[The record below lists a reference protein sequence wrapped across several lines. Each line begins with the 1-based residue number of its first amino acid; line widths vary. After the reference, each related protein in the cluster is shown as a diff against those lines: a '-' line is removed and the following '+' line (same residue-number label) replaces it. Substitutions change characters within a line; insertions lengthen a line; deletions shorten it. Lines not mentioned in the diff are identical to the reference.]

1 MTYIFNKLTPK
12 NDIEIDESQI
22 KAMRFVLSEKDITN
36 VAISGNYGA
45 GKSSFIETYKTK
57 DETFNPIH
65 LSLSH
70 FTREN
75 KDESENE
82 SDDKFNTITT
92 NEQVNI
98 LEGKVINQLLHRIDP
113 NDIPMTIFKSKQNP
127 SNTNIGYWTALLA
140 GLLFMILFL
149 VNYNIIASTLVT
161 TIPPL
166 PRIGAI
172 SRLVAY
178 AVTVIGAISRLVAY
192 AVTVFILYKI
202 IYQLVKLQFHQKLL
216 RNISFKGA
224 GISGQIEV
232 FQNSNISYF
241 DKYLDDVLY
250 LFENCKTNVII
261 FEDIDRFETNLIFEK
276 LREINTLV
284 NGKKKNGEKL
294 LFIYLIKDDMFISRE
309 RTKFFDFII
318 PIIPVITS
326 SNAGERFTDILKD
339 MHLENTLDK
348 KFLQKISIYVDEMRL
363 VYNICNEFAFY
374 RSALSDTE
382 KADKLQLVD
391 EKLFAMIVYK
401 NIFPKDFSYLQMNS
415 GLVYKLL
422 QEEISLKKHKR
433 EKLNKEISTLKSR
446 IMEAEQEFSR
456 NKLELYSIF
465 LKVPEGREA
474 IKVDGKLESEF
485 PNRIEFIRELLKEGV
500 EIKSTSSGYSY
511 NYDQVENFDNIFP
524 NDEEFQ
530 NRLKKLKDREN
541 INSLNDE
548 LISFRKELS
557 EVSSEKIA
565 HLLERSSFDDI
576 CSQAEFGYLKSD
588 EKLSMIFFLIQ
599 NGYIDKGYSDYI
611 TYFYPNTLKKED
623 KEFLI
628 AVQGDNILEEDY
640 SLTEISEVY
649 DRLDDSDFNHASI
662 LNYDL
667 LKYTLTEG
675 KIQERINSYIVEERY
690 EFLNRYLQNE
700 TIEIDYRISLIV
712 ELLKSDKK
720 TLRILLLSDNI
731 LNRDKVYI
739 TNLLLSLTNLS
750 LYTLDSKL
758 VDVLVIFI
766 EENWKSIQES
776 FDNFSDP
783 LKVDNSQIQAN
794 LSKLNVKITD
804 FDFDGSHGSMS
815 QYVYDHNLYAINMAN
830 ITNLISYLDSSIT
843 EEQVKNQPISIT
855 KLFKELSEYI
865 QENIEDYVKQIIRF
879 SGNSINDKLPDV
891 YEILNNKEVVEET
904 RIDYMKCLS
913 DEILNVTLLET
924 MPMIDAAF
932 KFNKI
937 ICNTQNLMDSF
948 NEYEEW
954 NELLLDFVNS
964 KLNIRFEKTI
974 FDKYSEEQQRLFF
987 RKTAMCNKLKDEHY
1001 RNILSVIGRELT
1013 SLPDKDIDE
1022 SKINILIKTRSV
1034 SSEFSVDVLKSLRE
1048 RYPNQVNI
1056 YILEYIDSY
1065 IQEFTDINVYNEEE
1079 ALQVLDENITI
1090 EDAISIVDCFKTN
1103 ISIQNKAYSAKLQG
1117 HILKNRFDED
1127 DLEYIVSNYSDFSKE
1142 VQKIIENI
1150 SQTHIDDIL
1159 SGEITVDTSLL
1170 KKIIS
1175 IDDIDIE
1182 SRQILLSKQ
1191 LSNFTALE
1199 LNEQLQKVRLLE
1211 IYNNLMSDI
1220 SKSKNPKLTITE
1232 VNEGILEYLK
1242 SEGKISSYHEE
1253 GSFYRVYSK
1262 RNG

>member
-166 PRIGAI
+166 PR
-172 SRLVAY
+172 
-178 AVTVIGAISRLVAY
+178 IGAISRLVAY

-422 QEEISLKKHKR
+422 QEEISLKNTK
-433 EKLNKEISTLKSR
+433 EKN
-446 IMEAEQEFSR
+446 
-456 NKLELYSIF
+456 
-465 LKVPEGREA
+465 
-474 IKVDGKLESEF
+474 
-485 PNRIEFIRELLKEGV
+485 
-500 EIKSTSSGYSY
+500 
-511 NYDQVENFDNIFP
+511 
-524 NDEEFQ
+524 
-530 NRLKKLKDREN
+530 
-541 INSLNDE
+541 
-548 LISFRKELS
+548 
-557 EVSSEKIA
+557 
-565 HLLERSSFDDI
+565 
-576 CSQAEFGYLKSD
+576 
-588 EKLSMIFFLIQ
+588 
-599 NGYIDKGYSDYI
+599 
-611 TYFYPNTLKKED
+611 
-623 KEFLI
+623 
-628 AVQGDNILEEDY
+628 
-640 SLTEISEVY
+640 
-649 DRLDDSDFNHASI
+649 
-662 LNYDL
+662 
-667 LKYTLTEG
+667 
-675 KIQERINSYIVEERY
+675 
-690 EFLNRYLQNE
+690 
-700 TIEIDYRISLIV
+700 
-712 ELLKSDKK
+712 
-720 TLRILLLSDNI
+720 
-731 LNRDKVYI
+731 
-739 TNLLLSLTNLS
+739 
-750 LYTLDSKL
+750 
-758 VDVLVIFI
+758 
-766 EENWKSIQES
+766 
-776 FDNFSDP
+776 
-783 LKVDNSQIQAN
+783 
-794 LSKLNVKITD
+794 
-804 FDFDGSHGSMS
+804 
-815 QYVYDHNLYAINMAN
+815 
-830 ITNLISYLDSSIT
+830 
-843 EEQVKNQPISIT
+843 
-855 KLFKELSEYI
+855 
-865 QENIEDYVKQIIRF
+865 
-879 SGNSINDKLPDV
+879 
-891 YEILNNKEVVEET
+891 
-904 RIDYMKCLS
+904 
-913 DEILNVTLLET
+913 
-924 MPMIDAAF
+924 
-932 KFNKI
+932 
-937 ICNTQNLMDSF
+937 
-948 NEYEEW
+948 
-954 NELLLDFVNS
+954 
-964 KLNIRFEKTI
+964 
-974 FDKYSEEQQRLFF
+974 
-987 RKTAMCNKLKDEHY
+987 
-1001 RNILSVIGRELT
+1001 
-1013 SLPDKDIDE
+1013 
-1022 SKINILIKTRSV
+1022 
-1034 SSEFSVDVLKSLRE
+1034 
-1048 RYPNQVNI
+1048 
-1056 YILEYIDSY
+1056 
-1065 IQEFTDINVYNEEE
+1065 
-1079 ALQVLDENITI
+1079 
-1090 EDAISIVDCFKTN
+1090 
-1103 ISIQNKAYSAKLQG
+1103 
-1117 HILKNRFDED
+1117 
-1127 DLEYIVSNYSDFSKE
+1127 
-1142 VQKIIENI
+1142 
-1150 SQTHIDDIL
+1150 
-1159 SGEITVDTSLL
+1159 
-1170 KKIIS
+1170 
-1175 IDDIDIE
+1175 
-1182 SRQILLSKQ
+1182 
-1191 LSNFTALE
+1191 
-1199 LNEQLQKVRLLE
+1199 
-1211 IYNNLMSDI
+1211 
-1220 SKSKNPKLTITE
+1220 
-1232 VNEGILEYLK
+1232 
-1242 SEGKISSYHEE
+1242 
-1253 GSFYRVYSK
+1253 
-1262 RNG
+1262 

>member
-1 MTYIFNKLTPK
+1 
-12 NDIEIDESQI
+12 
-22 KAMRFVLSEKDITN
+22 
-36 VAISGNYGA
+36 
-45 GKSSFIETYKTK
+45 
-57 DETFNPIH
+57 
-65 LSLSH
+65 
-70 FTREN
+70 
-75 KDESENE
+75 
-82 SDDKFNTITT
+82 
-92 NEQVNI
+92 
-98 LEGKVINQLLHRIDP
+98 
-113 NDIPMTIFKSKQNP
+113 
-127 SNTNIGYWTALLA
+127 
-140 GLLFMILFL
+140 
-149 VNYNIIASTLVT
+149 
-161 TIPPL
+161 
-166 PRIGAI
+166 
-172 SRLVAY
+172 
-178 AVTVIGAISRLVAY
+178 
-192 AVTVFILYKI
+192 
-202 IYQLVKLQFHQKLL
+202 
-216 RNISFKGA
+216 
-224 GISGQIEV
+224 
-232 FQNSNISYF
+232 
-241 DKYLDDVLY
+241 
-250 LFENCKTNVII
+250 
-261 FEDIDRFETNLIFEK
+261 
-276 LREINTLV
+276 
-284 NGKKKNGEKL
+284 
-294 LFIYLIKDDMFISRE
+294 
-309 RTKFFDFII
+309 
-318 PIIPVITS
+318 
-326 SNAGERFTDILKD
+326 
-339 MHLENTLDK
+339 
-348 KFLQKISIYVDEMRL
+348 
-363 VYNICNEFAFY
+363 
-374 RSALSDTE
+374 
-382 KADKLQLVD
+382 
-391 EKLFAMIVYK
+391 
-401 NIFPKDFSYLQMNS
+401 
-415 GLVYKLL
+415 
-422 QEEISLKKHKR
+422 
-433 EKLNKEISTLKSR
+433 
-446 IMEAEQEFSR
+446 
-456 NKLELYSIF
+456 
-465 LKVPEGREA
+465 
-474 IKVDGKLESEF
+474 
-485 PNRIEFIRELLKEGV
+485 
-500 EIKSTSSGYSY
+500 
-511 NYDQVENFDNIFP
+511 
-524 NDEEFQ
+524 
-530 NRLKKLKDREN
+530 
-541 INSLNDE
+541 
-548 LISFRKELS
+548 
-557 EVSSEKIA
+557 
-565 HLLERSSFDDI
+565 
-576 CSQAEFGYLKSD
+576 
-588 EKLSMIFFLIQ
+588 MIFFLIQ

-1253 GSFYRVYSK
+1253 DSFYRVYSK